1 MRKLHRVETLAVDKS
16 EDGKGTKVPEK
27 ELERESIPGDETGE
41 DDKAM

>member
-16 EDGKGTKVPEK
+16 EGKGTKVPEK
-27 ELERESIPGDETGE
+27 ELERESIEGDETGE